1 MYKCFIISCGNAS
14 ILPAYCNGA
23 LCLIDSFVSESEP
36 PCELE
41 TVVIVTS
48 EKALI
53 LPDSVNELAL
63 LETPLFVTIYSSI
76 TILPSNNVYHL
87 YHHQNKLHTYRLA
100 FLYKINF

>member
-1 MYKCFIISCGNAS
+1 MVTALSWA
-14 ILPAYCNGA
+14 AYCNGA

-48 EKALI
+48 EKPPI

-76 TILPSNNVYHL
+76 TILPSNNAL
-87 YHHQNKLHTYRLA
+87 PFIPSPK
-100 FLYKINF
+100 